1 MRHIRPTSHRAAR
14 SQLYDGL
21 RATLPGWLLA
31 HLIVLYLCLRLDHS
45 QPIQPLYAWDTHWY
59 WVQANGM
66 AHGGAVFTD
75 STGTGGLAHFF
86 PLTSLCVALL
96 TIVTR
101 IPVGLA
107 LFVFC
112 WLFALLFGALV
123 HVIAIRETGDRV
135 LAARAA
141 WLTQLA
147 PGAFALVMGYT
158 EPLAGVLAAL
168 YFLAVRA
175 RRPGWAFAAGLLAG
189 VSRPTG
195 IVLALPGLIE
205 AIRSARRAGWTPRSL
220 GAAAA
225 QTAAPVLGL
234 LAYLGYCQ
242 WHFHDWILPYAQQ
255 VAGNNRGAVTQN
267 PIDTIHVLLGL
278 HEPAV
283 LFTSL
288 VCAGL
293 ALGALIACWR
303 KLPVSYTAWSA
314 VMLVLGVTSPW
325 FTSEP
330 RYLAA
335 IFPLLIAAPA
345 VLRSRWAWYPFL
357 AVNLVFLYWVGYLA
371 LSWKQV
377 A

>member
-1 MRHIRPTSHRAAR
+1 MRQIRPTPHRAAR

-21 RATLPGWLLA
+21 LATLPGWLLA
-31 HLIVLYLCLRLDHS
+31 HLVVLYICLRLDYS
-45 QPIQPLYAWDTHWY
+45 QPFQPLFAWDTHWY
-59 WVQANGM
+59 WVEANGM

-75 STGTGGLAHFF
+75 STGAGGLAHFF

-101 IPVGLA
+101 LPVSVA
-107 LFVFC
+107 LFAFC
-112 WLFALLFGALV
+112 WLFALLFGAVV
-123 HVIAIRETGDRV
+123 HVIAVRETGDRV
-135 LAARAA
+135 VAARAA

-205 AIRSARRAGWTPRSL
+205 AVRGAHRAGWTPRSL

-225 QTAAPVLGL
+225 QTAAPALGL
-234 LAYLGYCQ
+234 FGYLGYCQ
-242 WHFHDWILPYAQQ
+242 WHFHDWVLPYAQQ

-267 PIDTIHVLLGL
+267 PIDTIHILSGM

-293 ALGALIACWR
+293 ALGSLLACWR
-303 KLPVSYTAWSA
+303 SLPVSYTAWSA
-314 VMLVLGVTSPW
+314 VMFVLGVTSPW

-345 VLRSRWAWYPFL
+345 VLRSRWGWYPFL